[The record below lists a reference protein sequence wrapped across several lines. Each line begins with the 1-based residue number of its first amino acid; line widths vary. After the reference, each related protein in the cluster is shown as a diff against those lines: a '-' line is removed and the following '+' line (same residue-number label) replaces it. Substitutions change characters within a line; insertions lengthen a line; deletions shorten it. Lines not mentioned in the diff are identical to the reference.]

1 MPCLWIPG
9 AIGEFRLRLKIEI
22 CHSLLSQMGMVAF
35 LPRDLKG
42 MVVEQEGHF
51 PIFKRM
57 GATHEA

>member
-1 MPCLWIPG
+1 M
-9 AIGEFRLRLKIEI
+9 EFRLRLEMEP